1 MASRA
6 VLPEL
11 LDALPPDDPRAIRSR
26 ADLRR
31 VNRWMGQARLMTR
44 LLRGYGRSPPR
55 RMLEIG
61 CGDGSFMLRVARNLA
76 PQWPGVHLQL
86 LDRQSLVSPAALAG
100 FAAIGWRAETVTADV
115 FDLAAVVPEQVDIV
129 SANLFL
135 HHFEA
140 TDLQRLLGVLAAT
153 TSYIAACEPRR
164 APLALLGSRLLLAIG
179 CNDVTRHDAVT
190 SVRAGFTG
198 QDLALLWPQQAHW
211 RIEERAAGLFT
222 HVFVARKEIG
232 LHGS

>member
-1 MASRA
+1 MSPRT

-11 LDALPPDDPRAIRSR
+11 LDELAEDDPRAIRSR

-44 LLRGYGRSPPR
+44 LLAGYGTSPPK

-61 CGDGSFMLRVARNLA
+61 CGDGSFMLRVARTLA
-76 PQWPGVHLQL
+76 PQWPGVHLYL
-86 LDRQSLVSPAALAG
+86 LDRQNLVSAATIAG
-100 FAAIGWRAETVTADV
+100 FADLGWRAELVIADV
-115 FDLAAVVPEQVDIV
+115 FDLAAVVPVPVDIV

-153 TSYIAACEPRR
+153 TSYVAACEPRR
-164 APLALLGSRLLLAIG
+164 ASLALLGSRLLFVIG

-198 QDLALLWPQQAHW
+198 QELASLGPERAKW

-222 HVFVARKEIG
+222 HAFVARKEDG